1 MGQGAV
7 AVKIL
12 AMIPEAAIFPFIF
25 TVANALISA
34 AVSWVISRLVL
45 RENTAR
51 ELLSEALAVQA
62 LEEAWI
68 VEGYDE
74 SDLSTK
80 VSDNRKLEEE
90 PRSGKFWLRRVEVR
104 AVLDEPE
111 WNSPSEEPYGFVGT
125 RRAWIVRN
133 EVRGPLRPGPT
144 KKHYPALISSR
155 GKEELCGWIEG
166 VRSANTK
173 PLFPLFKTLSD
184 KDLDLL
190 RPLLLQL
197 AREDIVR
204 ILARNDG
211 LTSESV
217 RFLERIRQKWTER
230 GGRL

>member
-1 MGQGAV
+1 MTYPP
-7 AVKIL
+7 KRIP
-12 AMIPEAAIFPFIF
+12 AMPPEAGIF
-25 TVANALISA
+25 VALVSVLISA
-34 AVSWVISRLVL
+34 AVSWLISRLVL

-51 ELLSEALAVQA
+51 ELLSEALAIQA

-74 SDLSTK
+74 ADRSIK
-80 VSDNRKLEEE
+80 VNDNPKLEEE
-90 PRSGKFWLRRVEVR
+90 RGSGKLWLRRVEVR
-104 AVLDEPE
+104 AVLDEAE

-133 EVRGPLRPGPT
+133 EIRGQPRLGPT

-155 GKEELCGWIEG
+155 GKEELCGWIEH
-166 VRSANTK
+166 VRNANAR
-173 PLFPLFKTLSD
+173 PLFPLLKTLSD

-204 ILARNDG
+204 ILARNG
-211 LTSESV
+211 SLTSESV
-217 RFLERIRQKWTER
+217 CFLERIRMT
-230 GGRL
+230 G

>member
-1 MGQGAV
+1 MP
-7 AVKIL
+7 
-12 AMIPEAAIFPFIF
+12 PEAAIFTSII
-25 TVANALISA
+25 TLVISA
-34 AVSWVISRLVL
+34 AVSWSISRLVL

-68 VEGYDE
+68 VEGYDGA
-74 SDLSTK
+74 DLSIK
-80 VSDNRKLEEE
+80 VSDNPKLEEG
-90 PRSGKFWLRRVEVR
+90 PGKGKLWLRRVEVR
-104 AVLDEPE
+104 AVLDEAE

-133 EVRGPLRPGPT
+133 EVRGQLRPGPT

-155 GKEELCGWIEG
+155 GKEELCGWIER

-190 RPLLLQL
+190 RPSCSSW
-197 AREDIVR
+197 REKIS
-204 ILARNDG
+204 LGFWPA
-211 LTSESV
+211 TMA
-217 RFLERIRQKWTER
+217 
-230 GGRL
+230 